1 MNHIPAEILLFEF
14 LSESISGSAPDD
26 VIYDCELHD
35 TVYQAIR
42 KPKCIRISEAVS
54 ELAVD
59 VTQEM
64 KEFDAE
70 LVIAVCVKVEGKD
83 KKERQ
88 ASIQT
93 LFDIQQEV
101 TKLLTEDGTLGGRV
115 CDSLVRRSFRGFDV
129 LDGEPW
135 AVANIPVV
143 INPRSL
149 GY

>member
-1 MNHIPAEILLFEF
+1 MKPAEIVIFEF
-14 LSESISGSAPDD
+14 LSDSISSAPVDSP
-26 VIYDCELHD
+26 IYDCELHD
-35 TVYQAIR
+35 TVYQTIR
-42 KPKCIRISEAVS
+42 TKHCIRVSEAVS

-88 ASIQT
+88 ASIQR
-93 LFDIQQEV
+93 LFEIQQAV